1 MKSIE
6 LITAIRSVGR
16 RLAIVGTEK
25 DGVLIALDVEG
36 RVFAY
41 MNGEVLNRVNI
52 DAITGFS
59 TRNGYVNPGGDG
71 LWPAPEGSSLGYEY
85 STEQWRV
92 PPSLTGA
99 RWLPILKEENHAVFQ
114 AEVDLINASGIGIPV
129 ILSRDISIQRSGR
142 TLNVS
147 IVEGIEYI
155 GTHDYARQQAVI
167 APWSLCQFDC
177 GEDCTL
183 RIHRPDENSIWDLYQ
198 WDSSCHRRVNG
209 DVCEVDMVTDFRFQ
223 LGMAPKVE
231 WLEFVDKRRGF
242 SVRRS
247 AEALSQGCDYIDL
260 ADREPTQPYSDAK
273 PIRFSAYC
281 DPSRFMEIEAAGGT
295 PAQLTKGAKSCV
307 KVNNIYTLL

>member
-1 MKSIE
+1 M
-6 LITAIRSVGR
+6 
-16 RLAIVGTEK
+16 
-25 DGVLIALDVEG
+25 
-36 RVFAY
+36 
-41 MNGEVLNRVNI
+41 
-52 DAITGFS
+52 
-59 TRNGYVNPGGDG
+59 
-71 LWPAPEGSSLGYEY
+71 
-85 STEQWRV
+85 
-92 PPSLTGA
+92 TGA

-129 ILSRDISIQRSGR
+129 ILSRDISIQRSGKS
-142 TLNVS
+142 LNVS

-155 GTHDYARQQAVI
+155 GTHDYTRKQAVI

-177 GEDCTL
+177 SEDCTL
-183 RIHRPDENSIWDLYQ
+183 KIHRPDEHSIWDLYQ

-231 WLEFVDKRRGF
+231 WLEFVDRKRGF
-242 SVRRS
+242 SVKRT
-247 AEALSQGCDYIDL
+247 AEALSQACDYIDL
-260 ADREPTQPYSDAK
+260 ADREPSQPYSDAK

-295 PAQLTKGAKSCV
+295 PALLTKGAKSCV